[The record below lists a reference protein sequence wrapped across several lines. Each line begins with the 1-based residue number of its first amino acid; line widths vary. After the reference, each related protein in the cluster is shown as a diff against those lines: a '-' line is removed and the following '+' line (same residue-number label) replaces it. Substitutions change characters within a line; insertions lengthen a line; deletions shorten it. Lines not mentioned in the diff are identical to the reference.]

1 MFFKDFVTWLDGQ
14 PFVLFGCAFFG
25 AWVFMDIIDAC
36 HHPYDSDSKDEKE
49 FVYEYA
55 CNSRYAVCDLMF
67 ARRIA

>member
-1 MFFKDFVTWLDGQ
+1 MLQEENTPQVGGKTERTDFMFKE
-14 PFVLFGCAFFG
+14 FG
-25 AWVFMDIIDAC
+25 IILEIKMIKE
-36 HHPYDSDSKDEKE
+36 SDKDEKE

>member
-1 MFFKDFVTWLDGQ
+1 MNTGRDSGICKYVGKRNINFL
-14 PFVLFGCAFFG
+14 
-25 AWVFMDIIDAC
+25 IINL
-36 HHPYDSDSKDEKE
+36 KTFQDEKE

>member
-36 HHPYDSDSKDEKE
+36 RHPYDYDSK
-49 FVYEYA
+49 
-55 CNSRYAVCDLMF
+55 
-67 ARRIA
+67 RINLSFRGRLSPRPGRLDRANIRE